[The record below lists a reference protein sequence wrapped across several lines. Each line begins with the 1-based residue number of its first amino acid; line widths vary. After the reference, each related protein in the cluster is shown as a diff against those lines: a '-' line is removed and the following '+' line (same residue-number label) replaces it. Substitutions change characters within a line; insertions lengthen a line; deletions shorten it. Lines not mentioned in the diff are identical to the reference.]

1 MAPDEQEVPSQPTDP
16 IEAYAKLVGLPT
28 GTCPGLRFYATSL
41 PLTIGSGAMHVQSWA
56 HGDHCMV
63 GQDAAVAT
71 AHLELI
77 FEPLSLSHEVRV
89 LEEPGVRIDGVHY
102 GRKALVRVVSGS
114 TVRIGAYEIA
124 ILFPHPA
131 RGTPPPPLPIPALAG
146 AGGDAPPPMGL
157 AELATNALRDT
168 AGGLLTLGE
177 VEEWARRVY
186 PHVRASCQGPAR
198 REEWRASMMR
208 ALQAR
213 PDLVVE
219 RERHSSE
226 HGKGLVFQLHPAVA
240 QAHAQALA
248 QAKALALAQEQEKQ
262 RQEQEKQRQQQAA
275 QQALQQAQQEAL
287 LEAQQQRRFAL
298 EAAAAAA
305 QPSAEK
311 AQQHLYAQARARA
324 TAGFAPSGVLPAA
337 AAAPASQLQP
347 QQMPQQVPQQVP
359 QMYHQQQQ
367 MYQQQ
372 QQQQQQGFQQHLQQ
386 QLLQQQQQQQQQLLF
401 MQRLQQQQQQAT
413 AGLPAAGAPT
423 ILPPKRTADQMLPAN
438 VSTLPLPTGFPMRPL
453 AAPPATAMRP
463 LPGHLVGAPSTGAVG
478 GSTPASMAAAIA
490 MVPPGLPRPQPLRG
504 FPPQPP

>member
-102 GRKALVRVVSGS
+102 GRKALVRVISGS

-131 RGTPPPPLPIPALAG
+131 RGTPPPPLPMPALAG

-347 QQMPQQVPQQVP
+347 QQMPQQVPQ
-359 QMYHQQQQ
+359 MYQQQQQ

>member
-1 MAPDEQEVPSQPTDP
+1 MAPDEQEGPSQPTDP

-63 GQDAAVAT
+63 GQDAAVET

-89 LEEPGVRIDGVHY
+89 LGEAGVRIDGVHY

-131 RGTPPPPLPIPALAG
+131 RGTPPPPLPMPALAG

-157 AELATNALRDT
+157 ADLATNALRDT
-168 AGGLLTLGE
+168 PGGLLTLGE

-198 REEWRASMMR
+198 REEWRANMMR

-287 LEAQQQRRFAL
+287 LEAQQKRRLAL

-305 QPSAEK
+305 QPSAEQ
-311 AQQHLYAQARARA
+311 AQQHLSRVFFPTIAMAAIAA
-324 TAGFAPSGVLPAA
+324 TGAA
-337 AAAPASQLQP
+337 AGSSGDIWGDGGASWSPAGQYANGPPARYPCRERILPTRRSVGGCLPCPAYQSNDAALANLTAVERSWKLD
-347 QQMPQQVPQQVP
+347 VRSAATFSECI
-359 QMYHQQQQ
+359 HC
-367 MYQQQ
+367 
-372 QQQQQQGFQQHLQQ
+372 
-386 QLLQQQQQQQQQLLF
+386 LLRSGEPF
-401 MQRLQQQQQQAT
+401 MVGRP
-413 AGLPAAGAPT
+413 GMGAPEEVACRAMT
-423 ILPPKRTADQMLPAN
+423 GRTHAMDNLTLFLAGQRRVLKQLNGILTRNDED
-438 VSTLPLPTGFPMRPL
+438 
-453 AAPPATAMRP
+453 AMSYARCY
-463 LPGHLVGAPSTGAVG
+463 
-478 GSTPASMAAAIA
+478 AAAIN
-490 MVPPGLPRPQPLRG
+490 VSDVIVRV
-504 FPPQPP
+504 